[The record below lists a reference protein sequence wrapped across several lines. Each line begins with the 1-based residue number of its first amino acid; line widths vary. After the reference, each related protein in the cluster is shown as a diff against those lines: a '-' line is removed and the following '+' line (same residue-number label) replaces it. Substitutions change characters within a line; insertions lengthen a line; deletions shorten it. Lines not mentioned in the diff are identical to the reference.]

1 MCGRF
6 HHPGFEG
13 QPVVLQPEINRMNKV
28 YVERYEQDH
37 SPTPWKRLLQQL
49 RSSVVRLTQFCRI
62 LTRVCSCTLA
72 PLRLRVRSLALR
84 YASQFFNNSCEF
96 DEPSISVIDR

>member
-37 SPTPWKRLLQQL
+37 
-49 RSSVVRLTQFCRI
+49 
-62 LTRVCSCTLA
+62 
-72 PLRLRVRSLALR
+72 
-84 YASQFFNNSCEF
+84 
-96 DEPSISVIDR
+96 